1 MVWEIPW
8 SMVKRMLTDLPYQRY
23 LEDDEVDSNGK
34 KKENKALTP
43 QSADSFKN
51 YINQLNEK
59 NKKK

>member
-8 SMVKRMLTDLPYQRY
+8 GMVKRMLADLPYQRY
-23 LEDDEVDSNGK
+23 LDDDEVDSNGK
-34 KKENKALTP
+34 KKENKELTP
-43 QSADSFKN
+43 QTADYFKN

>member
-8 SMVKRMLTDLPYQRY
+8 GMVKRMIADLPYQKY

-34 KKENKALTP
+34 KKESKSLTP
-43 QSADSFKN
+43 QTADSFKN

>member
-8 SMVKRMLTDLPYQRY
+8 GMVKRMLIDLPYQKY

-34 KKENKALTP
+34 KKENKSLTP
-43 QSADSFKN
+43 QTADSFKD

>member
-8 SMVKRMLTDLPYQRY
+8 GMVKRMIADLPYQRY

-34 KKENKALTP
+34 KKENKPLTP
-43 QSADSFKN
+43 QNADSFKN

>member
-8 SMVKRMLTDLPYQRY
+8 GMVKRMLTDLPYQKY

-34 KKENKALTP
+34 KKENKFLTP
-43 QSADSFKN
+43 QTADSFKN